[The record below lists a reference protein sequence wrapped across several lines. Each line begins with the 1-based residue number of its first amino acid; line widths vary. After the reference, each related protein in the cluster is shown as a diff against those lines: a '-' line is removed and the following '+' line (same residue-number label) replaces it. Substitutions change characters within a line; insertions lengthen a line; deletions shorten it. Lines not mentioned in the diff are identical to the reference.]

1 MSDATSAPAASVL
14 RLSRYHCFM
23 GELLSAGGLGRV
35 RSREIAEQLGVS
47 EETVRRDLSYIDMEG
62 RPGAGYDP
70 ATLYEALEA
79 FLGLSAHYPFIAI
92 GSRAMLEALTVIFPA
107 EDFGLRPA
115 AYYSERPEDA
125 GTSVSGIEVRPLSEL
140 PVLDRSA
147 AITIALVACEPGH
160 VPEAL
165 ESLDAAGIHAVLM
178 LTPMLRP
185 QHPEG
190 MDVTYFRIPCALKSL
205 ASKANKP
212 HACCSEPG
220 GDAPCGC
227 ANAGGGAE

>member
-1 MSDATSAPAASVL
+1 MSDPASAPEATVL

-23 GELLSAGGLGRV
+23 GGLLSSAGTERV
-35 RSREIAEQLGVS
+35 RSREIAEELGVS

-62 RPGAGYDP
+62 RPGSGYDP
-70 ATLYEALEA
+70 AALYEALET

-92 GSRAMLEALTVIFPA
+92 GSRDMLEALTVIFPS
-107 EDFGLRPA
+107 EVFGLTPV
-115 AYYSERPEDA
+115 AYYSDRAEDA
-125 GTSVSGIEVRPLSEL
+125 GASVHGLEVRPLSEISL
-140 PVLDRSA
+140 LDECLDP
-147 AITIALVACEPGH
+147 TIALVACAPES

-165 ESLDAAGIHAVLM
+165 ELLDGAGIHAVLM

-205 ASKANKP
+205 ASKVRRP
-212 HACCSEPG
+212 DSCCSKPRG
-220 GDAPCGC
+220 SGACGC
-227 ANAGGGAE
+227 SGAADGSE